1 MGRAS
6 SSHGGFS
13 RSSAQD
19 WVRDDTAGIGEDST
33 GGGVPGNKAE
43 PATEGDVPPGLGLG
57 LKQGKDR
64 GKAGGRGQEQPRRCE
79 EAGGSQEPVLQA
91 WPERAAQSE
100 WGATCQALGSLRAS
114 LWEPR
119 SQPSAVG

>member
-1 MGRAS
+1 M
-6 SSHGGFS
+6 
-13 RSSAQD
+13 
-19 WVRDDTAGIGEDST
+19 RDDTAGIGEDST

-64 GKAGGRGQEQPRRCE
+64 GKAGGRGQEKGPAGLEPEQPRRCE